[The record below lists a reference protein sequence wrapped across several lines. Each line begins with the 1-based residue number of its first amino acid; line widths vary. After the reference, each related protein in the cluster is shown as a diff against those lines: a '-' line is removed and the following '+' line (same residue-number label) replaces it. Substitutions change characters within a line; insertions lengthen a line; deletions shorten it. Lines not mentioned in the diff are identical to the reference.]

1 LKGNLRTLILV
12 RHGESE
18 WNRAGRIQGQV
29 NSPLTDLGISQ
40 ARAISDYLSGIFLNQ
55 ELEIYSSPL
64 KRAIQTAEIIAKGID
79 HLSSEVII
87 EERLNDF
94 NLGEI
99 SGTYGWDKVAKI
111 FPEQA
116 QLRLQDPMR
125 FHPSGGESGA
135 EFEARLRSLMEELM
149 GDDKTKLFVS
159 HGIVNKFIRG
169 IYKNI
174 SGKEMINLGES
185 QNTIYCLEH
194 GDETEIKI
202 PPSNRE
208 KN

>member
-1 LKGNLRTLILV
+1 MTTLILV

-29 NSPLTDLGISQ
+29 NSPLTDLGINQ
-40 ARAISDYLSGIFLNQ
+40 AKAIRDYLSGFLLNQ
-55 ELEIYSSPL
+55 ELEIYTSPL
-64 KRAIQTAEIIAKGID
+64 DRAIQTAEIIAQGID
-79 HLSSEVII
+79 HPSSKIII

-99 SGTYGWDKVAKI
+99 SGTFGWDKVAEI

-135 EFEARLRSLMEELM
+135 EFEARLRSLLEDLM
-149 GDDKTKLFVS
+149 DDGTLKLMVS

-169 IYKNI
+169 ILKNL
-174 SGKEMINLGES
+174 SGKEMVELGES
-185 QNTIYCLEH
+185 QNTIYRLEE
-194 GDETEIKI
+194 GEETEIKI
-202 PPSNRE
+202 PPTIRG

>member
-1 LKGNLRTLILV
+1 MTTLILV

-18 WNRAGRIQGQV
+18 WNRDGRIQGQV

-40 ARAISDYLSGIFLNQ
+40 AMAISNYLSGIFINQ
-55 ELEIYSSPL
+55 ELKIYTSPL
-64 KRAIQTAEIIAKGID
+64 DRAIQTAKIIAQGID
-79 HLSSEVII
+79 CFGSELII

-99 SGTYGWDKVAKI
+99 SGTFGWDKVAEI

-116 QLRLQDPMR
+116 KLRLQDPMR

-135 EFEARLRSLMEELM
+135 DFEARLRSLLEELM
-149 GDDKTKLFVS
+149 GDGTLKLMVS

-169 IYKNI
+169 ILKNL

-185 QNTIYCLEH
+185 QNTIYRLEQ
-194 GDETEIKI
+194 GEETEIKI

>member
-1 LKGNLRTLILV
+1 MKGNLTTLILV

-40 ARAISDYLSGIFLNQ
+40 AGAISDYLSGIFLNQ

-64 KRAIQTAEIIAKGID
+64 ERAIQTAQIIAKGID

-99 SGTYGWDKVAKI
+99 SGTYGWDKVAEI

-116 QLRLQDPMR
+116 QLRLQDPML

-135 EFEARLRSLMEELM
+135 EFEARLRSLMEDLKGE
-149 GDDKTKLFVS
+149 DTTKLLVS

-174 SGKEMINLGES
+174 SCKEMINLGES
-185 QNTIYCLEH
+185 QNTCLLY
-194 GDETEIKI
+194 TS
-202 PPSNRE
+202 PSPRDRSLSRMPSSA
-208 KN
+208 

>member
-1 LKGNLRTLILV
+1 MKGNLTTLILV

-40 ARAISDYLSGIFLNQ
+40 AGAISDYLSGIFLNQ

-64 KRAIQTAEIIAKGID
+64 ERAIQTAQIIAKGID

-99 SGTYGWDKVAKI
+99 SGTYGWDKVAEI

-135 EFEARLRSLMEELM
+135 EFEARLRSLMEDLKGE
-149 GDDKTKLFVS
+149 DTTKLLVS

-174 SGKEMINLGES
+174 SGQEMINLGES

>member
-1 LKGNLRTLILV
+1 LTTLILV

-40 ARAISDYLSGIFLNQ
+40 AMAISNYLSGIFINQ
-55 ELEIYSSPL
+55 ELKIYTSPL
-64 KRAIQTAEIIAKGID
+64 DRAIQTAKIIAQGID
-79 HLSSEVII
+79 CFGSELII

-99 SGTYGWDKVAKI
+99 SGTFGWDKVAEI

-116 QLRLQDPMR
+116 KLRLQDPMR

-135 EFEARLRSLMEELM
+135 DFEARLRSLLEELM
-149 GDDKTKLFVS
+149 GDGTLKLMVS

-169 IYKNI
+169 ILKNL

-185 QNTIYCLEH
+185 QNTIYRLEQ
-194 GDETEIKI
+194 GEETEIKI

>member
-1 LKGNLRTLILV
+1 MTTLILV

-18 WNRAGRIQGQV
+18 WNRAGRIQGQI
-29 NSPLTDLGISQ
+29 NSPLTDLGINQ
-40 ARAISDYLSGIFLNQ
+40 AKAIREYLSGILLNQ
-55 ELEIYSSPL
+55 QLEIYTSPL
-64 KRAIQTAEIIAKGID
+64 DRAIQTAEIIAQGID
-79 HLSSEVII
+79 HPSSKIII

-94 NLGEI
+94 NVGEI
-99 SGTYGWDKVAKI
+99 SGTFGWDKVAEI

-135 EFEARLRSLMEELM
+135 EFEARLRSLLEDLKDDGTLKLM
-149 GDDKTKLFVS
+149 VS

-169 IYKNI
+169 ILKNL
-174 SGKEMINLGES
+174 SGKEMVELGES
-185 QNTIYCLEH
+185 QNTIYRLEE
-194 GDETEIKI
+194 GEETEIKI
-202 PPSNRE
+202 PPTIRG

>member
-1 LKGNLRTLILV
+1 MTTLILV

-29 NSPLTDLGISQ
+29 NSPLTDLGINQ
-40 ARAISDYLSGIFLNQ
+40 AKATSDYLSGILLNQ
-55 ELEIYSSPL
+55 QLEIYTSPL
-64 KRAIQTAEIIAKGID
+64 DRALQTAEIIAQGIEYP
-79 HLSSEVII
+79 SRKIII

-94 NLGEI
+94 NVGEI
-99 SGTYGWDKVAKI
+99 SGTFGWDKVAEI

-135 EFEARLRSLMEELM
+135 EFEARLRSLLEDLKDDGTLKLM
-149 GDDKTKLFVS
+149 VS

-169 IYKNI
+169 ILKNL
-174 SGKEMINLGES
+174 SGKEMVELGES
-185 QNTIYCLEH
+185 QNTIYRLEE
-194 GDETEIKI
+194 GEETEIKI
-202 PPSNRE
+202 LPSNRG
-208 KN
+208 KY

>member
-1 LKGNLRTLILV
+1 MTTLILV

-40 ARAISDYLSGIFLNQ
+40 AIAIRNYLSGIFINQ
-55 ELEIYSSPL
+55 ELKIYTSPL
-64 KRAIQTAEIIAKGID
+64 DRAIQTAKIIAQGID
-79 HLSSEVII
+79 CFGSELII

-99 SGTYGWDKVAKI
+99 SGTFGWDKVAEI

-116 QLRLQDPMR
+116 KLRLQDPMR

-135 EFEARLRSLMEELM
+135 DFEARLHSLLEELM
-149 GDDKTKLFVS
+149 GDGTLKLMVS

-169 IYKNI
+169 ILKNL

-185 QNTIYCLEH
+185 QNTIYRLEQ
-194 GDETEIKI
+194 GEETEIKI